1 MYQSFLNRDF
11 AVRHSSRKGS
21 AVPMDHALE
30 KAYNKPAKSSAGI
43 IGFTRRKEAACK
55 WNLKKHEK
63 AMYRNFMNIVCQ
75 MDEDDEYSLHYEF
88 SDWITKA
95 DKHNVAALMKNVL
108 QRGNPFSLEQPK
120 GIRNNSTGAILEKDE
135 EDFLMNCISLGK
147 AARNEFYES
156 RLTEK
161 NIQLLETI
169 PKTKKSIKK
178 KSEEKQYDLANK
190 ISILKLSW
198 SMKSHLLVFILQ
210 KEV

>member
-1 MYQSFLNRDF
+1 
-11 AVRHSSRKGS
+11 
-21 AVPMDHALE
+21 
-30 KAYNKPAKSSAGI
+30 
-43 IGFTRRKEAACK
+43 
-55 WNLKKHEK
+55 
-63 AMYRNFMNIVCQ
+63 MNIVCQ

-88 SDWITKA
+88 SDRITKA
-95 DKHNVAALMKNVL
+95 EKHNVAAFMKNVL
-108 QRGNPFSLEQPK
+108 HRGNPFNLEQPE
-120 GIRNNSTGAILEKDE
+120 GIINISTGAILEKDE

-147 AARNEFYES
+147 PARNEFYES

-190 ISILKLSW
+190 ISILKFSW

-210 KEV
+210 KEVWSESQISLNW